1 MNPQPSDAAMTR
13 RCTPGRRPT
22 PDLPGTVLRCSPRS
36 LLAVLLFAASAVG
49 QTAGGPAAS
58 APAAVAPARTIGK
71 WLVDLGRDYP
81 LTPQAS
87 LRSADAELTLAF
99 MQAAARIEPGLA
111 EAWLWQHDLLWALHR
126 EDEATEALGRYV
138 RLEPDDWSARVL
150 WIAARTNG
158 LQTVEERVRFWQ
170 EQLREP
176 NLPGEV
182 ASDLHR
188 RMAEYHYNRGENE
201 TAAQQ
206 IALALKAFPQN
217 LAAQRLRLEM
227 SADPRNPAARLE
239 LALNLVRLS
248 PAQPL
253 FAWDV
258 ARLLDEISLH
268 REAQSWYQHAQLMF
282 QLADPGRAAP
292 GEFLLE
298 MAASQIDAGML
309 DSAEKLVQ
317 QVIRTEGDGAAPR
330 VLLGRIARL
339 RNKPDEAKTQFA
351 IARSAY
357 ESAWSKV
364 KDAPDRDLAA
374 EIAWYYCIDDPDVE
388 RAYQLATIAMQAVS
402 PSDLARRAFGYAA
415 AEKGV
420 LADAQKALAPIV
432 DADPW
437 AACAMAI
444 VKEKAGDANAA
455 ADLLTRVAQRHPSGQ
470 LFREAAAR
478 LTALGKPIPPTP
490 RYENVRTVLAAF
502 DNSLLL
508 FPTAPKKFL
517 DLTITPLRPASGA
530 LRPGEAVWCRFVLR
544 NCSPFPVSVGDDLM
558 VGPTLLVLAR
568 TTGDRE
574 RDYGALLRV
583 PVNRRQILGPGESIT
598 VTQTLDVG
606 PLRSTLIATPQA
618 AQTIEITAIVS
629 PVYSSEQGAWVP
641 RPGGF
646 TAGPARIERPALPP
660 DDPGPDGL
668 QGTLAAARNGDVPAR
683 EQALTRMMMWLAEQE
698 HLRAGRLSYPTQAVN
713 PDALRAGIQERFADP
728 AWPVRARLAEALRW
742 VTLDRQWAQLASG
755 MLSDPEWLVRMLA
768 VRLFADHQ
776 KAAFDKVA
784 AFYARNDP
792 EACVRTMAAA
802 VRERWAPQTQPTT
815 GPATTAPAGR

>member
-1 MNPQPSDAAMTR
+1 VSAQPSDGAMIQRHTR
-13 RCTPGRRPT
+13 SRRPA
-22 PDLPGTVLRCSPRS
+22 PDASGLVLRRSARS
-36 LLAVLLFAASAVG
+36 LLAVLLFAASAGG
-49 QTAGGPAAS
+49 QTASGPAAS
-58 APAAVAPARTIGK
+58 APAGVAPARTIGK

-81 LTPQAS
+81 LTPQAA

-111 EAWLWQHDLLWALHR
+111 EAYLWQHDLLWALHR

-158 LQTVEERVRFWQ
+158 LQTLEERVRFWQ
-170 EQLREP
+170 EQLRDP

-182 ASDLHR
+182 ASDLYR

-201 TAAQQ
+201 TAARQ

-268 REAQSWYQHAQLMF
+268 REAQPWYQHAQLMF
-282 QLADPGRAAP
+282 QLADPGHAAP

-309 DSAEKLVQ
+309 DSAEKLVKQ
-317 QVIRTEGDGAAPR
+317 IIQTVGDGAVPR
-330 VLLGRIARL
+330 ILLGRIARL

-364 KDAPDRDLAA
+364 KDAPDPDLAA
-374 EIAWYYCIDDPDVE
+374 EIAWYYCIDDPDIE
-388 RAYQLATIAMQAVS
+388 RAYPLATIAMQAAS

-415 AEKGV
+415 AQKGV

-444 VKEKAGDANAA
+444 VKEKSGDANAA
-455 ADLLTRVAQRHPSGQ
+455 ADLLTRVAERHSSGQ

-490 RYENVRTVLAAF
+490 RYEDVRTVLAAF
-502 DNSLLL
+502 DDSLLL
-508 FPTAPKKFL
+508 FPTAPKNFL

-530 LRPGEAVWCRFVLR
+530 LRPGDAIWCRFVLTNR
-544 NCSPFPVSVGDDLM
+544 SPFPVSLGDDLM

-568 TTGDRE
+568 TIGDRE
-574 RDYGALLRV
+574 RDYGALVRV
-583 PVNRRQILGPGESIT
+583 PVNRRQILGAGQSMA

-618 AQTIEITAIVS
+618 AQTIEITAIVN
-629 PVYSSEQGAWVP
+629 PVYSGEQRAWVP

-646 TAGPARIERPALPP
+646 TAGPVRIECQALPP

-668 QGTLAAARNGDVPAR
+668 QRTLAAARSGDVSAR

-698 HLRAGRLSYPTQAVN
+698 HLRAGRLRYPTQAVN
-713 PDALRAGIQERFADP
+713 LDGLRSGIQERFADP

-742 VTLDRQWAQLASG
+742 VTLDKEWARLASG

-784 AFYARNDP
+784 AFYAQNDP
-792 EACVRTMAAA
+792 DACVRTMAAA
-802 VRERWAPQTQPTT
+802 VRERWAPQTPPASQPTT
-815 GPATTAPAGR
+815 APSER